1 MLSSGNVGAGQLP
14 PLCFAF
20 YSEGSITPRRD
31 NAGGLRLDL
40 LESWSRRVAM
50 GQERPGI
57 LTSINLFLRLGL
69 VVFRNMTLSVG
80 NSPRSTR
87 LCPLARTGHLEQPS

>member
-1 MLSSGNVGAGQLP
+1 
-14 PLCFAF
+14 
-20 YSEGSITPRRD
+20 
-31 NAGGLRLDL
+31 
-40 LESWSRRVAM
+40 M

-80 NSPRSTR
+80 NSLRSTR